1 MNKRNA
7 KVIVDVIISRIYCEQ
22 IKNYS
27 SILEARGG
35 LKMKVYI
42 LDYISVRA
50 GFRGLLVLKD

>member
-7 KVIVDVIISRIYCEQ
+7 KVIVGVIISRIYCEQ

-42 LDYISVRA
+42 LDYTFQSEQ
-50 GFRGLLVLKD
+50 VLGGY